1 MTVGDAGNEADTT
14 SYGAVGYEFQIQKF
28 EFTNGEYV
36 EFLNAVGEAT
46 RTESTRHRWEVMYGE
61 G

>member
-1 MTVGDAGNEADTT
+1 MTVGDAGNEADPST

-28 EFTNGEYV
+28 EFTNAEYV
-36 EFLNAVGEAT
+36 ECLNAVGGNQSE
-46 RTESTRHRWEVMYGE
+46 RDLFVEYG